1 MGEEYLRERI
11 SSIPEEERPLW
22 LPEEQIPF
30 ETMGSSRAVSRAGLK
45 RSPALDTARDTL
57 PWLLSRQQGAGLETG
72 FSPEFE
78 RELLGSW
85 HAGSVDARS
94 ESG

>member
-30 ETMGSSRAVSRAGLK
+30 ETMGSSRALGAGL
-45 RSPALDTARDTL
+45 RFRPALDTARDTL

-72 FSPEFE
+72 FSSEFE